1 MPRESSCKLIPGLH
15 LLAPRGE
22 VPTGAL
28 YYPWMHDRS
37 DVHVIELSEDE
48 KRNNIDLK

>member
-1 MPRESSCKLIPGLH
+1 MDALEVLKRSVSQS
-15 LLAPRGE
+15 

-37 DVHVIELSEDE
+37 DAHVIELSEDE
-48 KRNNIDLK
+48 KRNNIDFMIPRK